1 MRPRLCIIAG
11 FVKAS
16 ASQITSGWSFATS
29 AISHCQNSTGFVCGL
44 STRKIVMPWSIHT
57 WMTRR
62 TSA

>member
-1 MRPRLCIIAG
+1 MCIIAG

-16 ASQITSGWSFATS
+16 ESQMVSGWSFATS
-29 AISHCQNSTGFVCGL
+29 AISHCQKATGFVWGL
-44 STRKIVMPWSIHT
+44 STRKIRTPWSSHT